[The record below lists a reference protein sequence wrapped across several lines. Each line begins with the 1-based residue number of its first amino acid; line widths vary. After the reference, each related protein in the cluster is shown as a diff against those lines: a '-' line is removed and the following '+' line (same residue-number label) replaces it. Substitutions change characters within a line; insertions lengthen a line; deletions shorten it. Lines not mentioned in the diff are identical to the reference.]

1 MQVNLPTKV
10 RATIYVLIV
19 IGTALF
25 VPLNNAN
32 VINDVFMSVWTSVS
46 AAASALALF
55 NVKDTNK

>member
-1 MQVNLPTKV
+1 MQINLPSKV

-19 IGTALF
+19 IGTAVF

-46 AAASALALF
+46 AAASALALL
-55 NVKDTNK
+55 NVKGPNK